1 MKRTLLRHFY
11 CSCFAYFFLSLP
23 LPVVAEPSQLIYSE
37 DGHMLPPW
45 NLEVGFLG
53 NYDDGYSD
61 GFGFAPFAQLGLFN
75 RVDIGFRAGFNYFTE
90 VSNSGDLLEEYYT
103 ARGYDLDSVDVS
115 SPRVSYI
122 EPFAKVRI
130 HDFWEGSSVVAYGSY
145 RRFQEDPIIVDYPE
159 DGRDRRAI
167 GVAALDAEEGQE
179 YTLGAMTV
187 HKLADV
193 TNIAAFL
200 HAGVEGTY
208 MLDKQW
214 LEPQRD
220 GAVMLTPVVA
230 PQLLLA
236 GSWSLQLENRMEI
249 WFGRGHHYELI
260 PGIRWEPFAGGV
272 AQAGVSVP
280 VFGGD
285 VFRIFAGFSYK
296 IGKKDFRIR
305 THDIHFPPD
314 RAILYG
320 PENERSDANR
330 KHIERLARRLERYP
344 GYHITVE
351 GHTSKVHW
359 DDPVKGEE
367 EQRDVLIPLS
377 QARAEAV
384 MGALIELGI
393 DPARLTAVGKGGL
406 EPLVPFSELEEQWR
420 NRRVEFLLT
429 K

>member
-1 MKRTLLRHFY
+1 MKRALLFFTLIVL
-11 CSCFAYFFLSLP
+11 ALP
-23 LPVVAEPSQLIYSE
+23 SYGEPSQLIYSE
-37 DGHMLPPW
+37 DGHMLPPL
-45 NLEVGFLG
+45 NLEVGFSA

-61 GFGFAPFAQLGLFN
+61 GFGAAPFVQLGLFN
-75 RVDIGFRAGFNYFTE
+75 RVDVGFRAGFNYFTE
-90 VSNSGDLLEEYYT
+90 VSNTGDLLEEYYV
-103 ARGYDLDSVDVS
+103 ARGYDIDSIDVS

-130 HDFWEGSSVVAYGSY
+130 YDFWEASSVVAYGSY
-145 RRFQEDPIIVDYPE
+145 RRFQADPIIVDYPE
-159 DGRDRRAI
+159 DGRDSRAI

-179 YTLGAMTV
+179 YTLGTMTV
-187 HKLADV
+187 HQIADV
-193 TNIAAFL
+193 TNIAAYV

-208 MLDKQW
+208 VMDKQW

-220 GAVMLTPVVA
+220 GAFTVTPVVA

-236 GSWSLQLENRMEI
+236 NRWSLQLENRMEI

-260 PGIRWEPFAGGV
+260 PGLKWEPFPGGV
-272 AQAGVSVP
+272 AHAGVSVP
-280 VFGGD
+280 VYGGE
-285 VFRIFAGFSYK
+285 VFRLFAGFSYK

-314 RAILYG
+314 QAILYG

-330 KHIERLARRLERYP
+330 KHIERLARRLDRYP

-367 EQRDVLIPLS
+367 EQREVLIPLS

-393 DPARLTAVGKGGL
+393 ERSRLTAVGKGGL
-406 EPLVPFSELEEQWR
+406 EPLVPFSEREEQWR
-420 NRRVEFLLT
+420 NRRVEFLLER
-429 K
+429 